1 MNNYMKDIKNEDGTE
16 ETIVITS
23 NDNHTLNMNKTY
35 KLANHTQKKENKL
48 VQKFKGSILGADIG
62 IKSGGF
68 SNVAILATIIAIGA
82 ICIIFFSWRVN

>member
-1 MNNYMKDIKNEDGTE
+1 MNNYKKDIKNEDGTE
-16 ETIVITS
+16 ETVVITS
-23 NDNHTLNMNKTY
+23 NDNYSLNMNKTY
-35 KLANHTQKKENKL
+35 KLANHEAKKENKL

-82 ICIIFFSWRVN
+82 ICIMYFSWRF